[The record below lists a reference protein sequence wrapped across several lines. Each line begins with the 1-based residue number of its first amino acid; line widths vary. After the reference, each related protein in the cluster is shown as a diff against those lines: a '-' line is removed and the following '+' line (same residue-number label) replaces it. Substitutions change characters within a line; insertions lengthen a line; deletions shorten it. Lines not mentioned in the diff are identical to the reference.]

1 MRLLKYFF
9 TVFFLL
15 FSVWGFAQKSH
26 YYVLFSA
33 RFASLHPFSIGGH
46 GFITWRS
53 EDSAFHKVEQLT
65 YGFFPHGGSGFFK
78 NTEGAVIEGYIK
90 NSKRERF
97 VRRFIMEIDS
107 LLYAETLDSVATWHQ
122 KPYSLFHNNCVD
134 FLNQVAQKLTLKT
147 PSTRF
152 LCIFPKRPS
161 VYIRKLKR
169 LNREKL
175 IKNAALERVRLR
187 ILRKAKVEE
196 EEDEEDDF

>member
-1 MRLLKYFF
+1 MRFQKYCF
-9 TVFFLL
+9 TFFFLV
-15 FSVWGFAQKSH
+15 FTTFGFAQKSH

-33 RFASLHPFSIGGH
+33 RFASLRPFSIGGH

-53 EDSAFHKVEQLT
+53 EDLAFQKVEQLT
-65 YGFFPHGGSGFFK
+65 YGFFPHNGSGFFK
-78 NTEGAVIEGYIK
+78 NTEGAIIEGYIK
-90 NSKRERF
+90 NSKRERL

-107 LLYAETLDSVATWHQ
+107 FLYAETLDSVATWQQ

-161 VYIRKLKR
+161 VYVRKLKKM
-169 LNREKL
+169 NRTRL

-187 ILRKAKVEE
+187 ILRKAKVE
-196 EEDEEDDF
+196 DEEDDEEGF

>member
-1 MRLLKYFF
+1 MRFQKYYF
-9 TVFFLL
+9 TLFFLVFTT
-15 FSVWGFAQKSH
+15 FSFGQKSH

-53 EDSAFHKVEQLT
+53 EDSMLQKVEQLT
-65 YGFFPHGGSGFFK
+65 YGFFPHNGSGIFK

-107 LLYAETLDSVATWHQ
+107 LLYAETLDSVATWQQ

-134 FLNQVAQKLTLKT
+134 FLNQVAQKLALKT

-161 VYIRKLKR
+161 VYIRKLKKM
-169 LNREKL
+169 NRERL
-175 IKNAALERVRLR
+175 VKNAALERVRLR
-187 ILRKAKVEE
+187 ILRKAKVE
-196 EEDEEDDF
+196 DEEDDEEEF